1 MANGSAYFGDNFSI
15 TPSELEQVKEG
26 TLKLYLVGYVDYMD
40 AFGERHRGG
49 YARIYD
55 PQPGLPNNLGFV
67 TEDGYNYD
75 RPRVEG
81 EGRDWEDFGVVG
93 EDRDDWED

>member
-1 MANGSAYFGDNFSI
+1 
-15 TPSELEQVKEG
+15 
-26 TLKLYLVGYVDYMD
+26 VDYID

-55 PQPGLPNNLGFV
+55 PQPGVPNNLGFV
-67 TEDGYNYD
+67 AQDGYNYD
-75 RPRVEG
+75 RLRDEG
-81 EGRDWEDFGVVG
+81 EGRDWEGFET